1 MTSATYLGYTSVPQ
15 TRAPAPIDGYDN
27 FAVKLY
33 PVNSRNRSVVY
44 TYYSG
49 GEHHQDIIAPNNN
62 GECLISIPVGE
73 GYPYA
78 STDEYKVASVA
89 EPKITPFIFNFLSE
103 GSLQGASWW
112 YEDNTVIYDYSLG
125 GPKITSLSIQPN
137 EGFWHIESMGLS
149 APNGYLTPVVTAEP
163 GFDIGRL
170 SGKLRWSFIPTA
182 SEHYADVQLKI
193 DNTGG
198 ATFTEISHRYRGE
211 WCFIC
216 STTDGSNLSATI
228 SGYFTQMS
236 G

>member
-1 MTSATYLGYTSVPQ
+1 MTYLGYTSVPQ

-112 YEDNTVIYDYSLG
+112 YKDNTVIYDYSLG
-125 GPKITSLSIQPN
+125 GPKITSLNIQPN
-137 EGFWHIESMGLS
+137 EGFWINESMRLASG
-149 APNGYLTPVVTAEP
+149 NGYLTPVITAEP
-163 GFDIGRL
+163 GFDVSRL
-170 SGKLRWSFIPTA
+170 SGKLRWSFQSPESSNP
-182 SEHYADVQLKI
+182 SEVRLTI
-193 DNTGG
+193 DSTGG
-198 ATFTEISHRYRGE
+198 AAFTEISHRYQGI
-211 WCFIC
+211 WSVTCA
-216 STTDGSNLSATI
+216 TTDGSNLSVTLRGI
-228 SGYFTQMS
+228 LGTGSG
-236 G
+236 